1 MTNETIHKSQ
11 RISNS
16 DIARLMCL
24 LLGIGLILAGF
35 ILEPPAVIWQ
45 GLISYVTCPDI
56 LITDY
61 FVVGSIGA
69 ALVNAGLV
77 TFMSIGLVHATK
89 TSYTASTVSA
99 IFLMAGFALFG
110 KNPVNI
116 LPFFLGVWIYCKVKK
131 QRMSRYIHAAFFST
145 ALAPIVSDAM
155 NNSAES
161 IVLRLIVAVFSG
173 ACIGYIIIPLSER
186 SFAVHQ
192 GYSHFNIGFA
202 GGLLALVIAS
212 VAQAMGHPVDM
223 VMIWNKGVPPLV
235 LLFMLLLIF
244 SLMFGGLWIS
254 KFDIK
259 ACLNIMRHSGRS
271 PTDFIITDGIGVTM
285 FNMGLMGAI
294 TLGYVLLIGG
304 DLNGPVM
311 GAILTVIGFASA
323 GEHPRNGI
331 PIMTGVYL
339 ASLVMRPSNTDP
351 GMLLAALFGM
361 SLAPISGQFGITYGI
376 IAGFIHAAVVLVV
389 GAPCGGYNLY
399 NNGFSAG
406 LVGLVMLSFIQ
417 GTSRHWRHTD
427 R

>member
-1 MTNETIHKSQ
+1 MTNEALPKTHHFN
-11 RISNS
+11 NS
-16 DIARLMCL
+16 SIARLMCIL
-24 LLGIGLILAGF
+24 LATGLTLAGF
-35 ILEPPAVIWQ
+35 ILEPPSVILQ
-45 GLISYVTCPDI
+45 GLISYITCPDI

-77 TFMSIGLVHATK
+77 TFMSLGLVYGTK
-89 TSYTASTVSA
+89 TPYTASTVSA

-110 KNPVNI
+110 KNPINI
-116 LPFFLGVWIYCKVKK
+116 LPFFLGVWLYCKVKK
-131 QRMSRYIHAAFFST
+131 QRMSRYINAAFFST

-155 NNSAES
+155 INSAPNFF
-161 IVLRLIVAVFSG
+161 LRLIIAVFSG

-212 VAQAMGHPVDM
+212 VAQAMGHPVKM
-223 VMIWNKGVPPLV
+223 VMIWHKGVPPLV
-235 LLFMLLLIF
+235 LTFMILLIF
-244 SLMFGGLWIS
+244 SLLFGGLWIS
-254 KFDIK
+254 GFNLKSCFS
-259 ACLNIMRHSGRS
+259 IMRHSGRS
-271 PTDFIITDGIGVTM
+271 PTDFIITDGIGITM
-285 FNMGLMGAI
+285 FNMGMMGAI

-323 GEHPRNGI
+323 GEHPRNSI
-331 PIMTGVYL
+331 PIMIGVYI
-339 ASLVMRPSNTDP
+339 ASLVMNPSNTDP

-361 SLAPISGQFGITYGI
+361 SLAPIAGQFGPVYGI

-406 LVGLVMLSFIQ
+406 LVGLVMLSLIQ
-417 GTSRHWRHTD
+417 GTSKRWRHTD

>member
-69 ALVNAGLV
+69 AFVNAGLV

-131 QRMSRYIHAAFFST
+131 QRMSRYINAAFFST

-161 IVLRLIVAVFSG
+161 IVLRLIAAVFSG

>member
-1 MTNETIHKSQ
+1 MTSKNTPKSHHFT
-11 RISNS
+11 NS
-16 DIARLMCL
+16 SIAQLMCTL
-24 LLGIGLILAGF
+24 LAIGLTLAGF

-45 GLISYVTCPDI
+45 GLVSYVTCPDI

-77 TFMSIGLVHATK
+77 TFMSLGLIRVTK

-99 IFLMAGFALFG
+99 VFLMAGFALFG

-131 QRMSRYIHAAFFST
+131 QHMQRYINAAFFST

-155 NNSAES
+155 INAGGNLL
-161 IVLRLIVAVFSG
+161 LRLTVAVFSG

-212 VAQAMGHPVDM
+212 VAQAMGHPVKM

-235 LLFMLLLIF
+235 LLFMILLIF

-254 KFDIK
+254 GFNIK

-271 PTDFIITDGIGVTM
+271 PTDFIITDGIGATM

-331 PIMTGVYL
+331 PIMAGVYL
-339 ASLVMRPSNTDP
+339 ASLVMQPSNTDP

-361 SLAPISGQFGITYGI
+361 SLAPIAGQFGTVYGI

-406 LVGLVMLSFIQ
+406 LVGLVMLSLIQ
-417 GTSRHWRHTD
+417 GTSKHWRHTD